1 MPAPD
6 VRFLLNPNLDR
17 TAPYGLGEQWILSHD
32 YHRDVFAEISSWPDY
47 AVTPLHDLADV
58 AVPAGVGRLLYKDES
73 QRFEVGSFKALGGAY
88 GVLRWIQDEVE
99 RVTGARGVTALDV
112 LGGAHREIAAG
123 ITVTCATDGNH
134 GRAVAWGAR
143 MFGCRAV
150 VYLPAAASREREE
163 AIAAYGAEIVRT
175 NGSYDE
181 AVRQAQVDA
190 QHNARFV
197 VSDTSYEAY
206 VNIPRD
212 IMQGYTVM
220 VREILDQLPDGDR
233 LTHVFLQGG
242 VGGFAAAVVGHLW
255 EGLGAARPKTIVVEP
270 ERADC
275 LFQSAAAGKPT
286 SITDVHGTALDALA
300 CGEVSR
306 LAWFLLEH
314 AADAFM
320 TIPDDAALRAVELL
334 RAHDPPISAGPS
346 GAAGLAGMSCAAE
359 NESIR
364 TALGLDGS
372 SRVLV
377 IGTERN
383 PADDA
388 RFPRPPIEA

>member
-190 QHNARFV
+190 QHNAPAPFRAKPYAKRYCFYPAG
-197 VSDTSYEAY
+197 VSAVFMGAVT
-206 VNIPRD
+206 
-212 IMQGYTVM
+212 
-220 VREILDQLPDGDR
+220 R
-233 LTHVFLQGG
+233 L
-242 VGGFAAAVVGHLW
+242 
-255 EGLGAARPKTIVVEP
+255 RTISL
-270 ERADC
+270 R
-275 LFQSAAAGKPT
+275 
-286 SITDVHGTALDALA
+286 
-300 CGEVSR
+300 
-306 LAWFLLEH
+306 
-314 AADAFM
+314 M
-320 TIPDDAALRAVELL
+320 T
-334 RAHDPPISAGPS
+334 
-346 GAAGLAGMSCAAE
+346 
-359 NESIR
+359 
-364 TALGLDGS
+364 
-372 SRVLV
+372 
-377 IGTERN
+377 
-383 PADDA
+383 
-388 RFPRPPIEA
+388 